1 MGVHM
6 IAWVD
11 GLTCKANDL
20 VITPNWLANCKKA
33 CCHFVSRGDEAFDGR
48 VFDAGAPDELRASDN
63 DVIMRVKADKILHFK
78 YYLQNKFF
86 NKSLDKNLTT
96 LLY

>member
-1 MGVHM
+1 
-6 IAWVD
+6 
-11 GLTCKANDL
+11 
-20 VITPNWLANCKKA
+20 
-33 CCHFVSRGDEAFDGR
+33 
-48 VFDAGAPDELRASDN
+48 
-63 DVIMRVKADKILHFK
+63 MRVKADKILHFK